1 MDIDLLSK
9 MVKELILVNDRV
21 TLPGVG
27 AFVAEMVPAS
37 FTDRGYTINPPYR
50 RLVFRQGVSQ
60 EKDHL
65 LADMYASANNID
77 REMAEKLLREFLKG
91 MVEELR
97 KRKMLV
103 FTGLGRLR
111 ATRENN
117 FFFICDENLDI
128 FPEGMGLEAVSLKS
142 HSKPKEL
149 DFSEVD
155 AVVNSAAESP
165 AAPEAESL
173 SEPSAES
180 PAEPVVE
187 SPAESAA
194 ESPAEPAAE
203 SPADPAAESP
213 TEPAAE
219 SPAEPSAEPAAEP
232 AAEPV
237 AESPAEPSAEPAA
250 ESPAEPAA
258 ESPAEPVAESPAEP
272 AAESPAESP
281 AEPSAESPA
290 EPAAD
295 SPAESPAEPRW
306 WLGET
311 EPEEED
317 EQHASI
323 WKKGWFVAV
332 FSICCL
338 LLLAALAF
346 ALFLLLART
355 QPELIDSL
363 LYTEEELEILNHI
376 L

>member
-65 LADMYASANNID
+65 LVDMYASANNID

-111 ATRENN
+111 APRENN

-155 AVVNSAAESP
+155 AVVNSPAESP
-165 AAPEAESL
+165 A
-173 SEPSAES
+173 EPSAES
-180 PAEPVVE
+180 PAE
-187 SPAESAA
+187 
-194 ESPAEPAAE
+194 
-203 SPADPAAESP
+203 PAAESP

-219 SPAEPSAEPAAEP
+219 SPAEPSAE
-232 AAEPV
+232 
-237 AESPAEPSAEPAA
+237 
-250 ESPAEPAA
+250 SPAEPAT
-258 ESPAEPVAESPAEP
+258 
-272 AAESPAESP
+272 ESP
-281 AEPSAESPA
+281 AEPSAESSAELSAEPSA
-290 EPAAD
+290 EPA
-295 SPAESPAEPRW
+295 AESPAEPRW

-317 EQHASI
+317 EQHGSI

-332 FSICCL
+332 FGICCL

>member
-65 LADMYASANNID
+65 LVDMYASANNID

-155 AVVNSAAESP
+155 AVVNS
-165 AAPEAESL
+165 
-173 SEPSAES
+173 
-180 PAEPVVE
+180 
-187 SPAESAA
+187 
-194 ESPAEPAAE
+194 
-203 SPADPAAESP
+203 
-213 TEPAAE
+213 
-219 SPAEPSAEPAAEP
+219 
-232 AAEPV
+232 
-237 AESPAEPSAEPAA
+237 PAEPSAEPAA
-250 ESPAEPAA
+250 ESPAEPSAEPPAESAA
-258 ESPAEPVAESPAEP
+258 ESS
-272 AAESPAESP
+272 AESP
-281 AEPSAESPA
+281 AEPSAESSAELSAEPSA
-290 EPAAD
+290 EPA
-295 SPAESPAEPRW
+295 AESPAEPRW

>member
-1 MDIDLLSK
+1 
-9 MVKELILVNDRV
+9 
-21 TLPGVG
+21 
-27 AFVAEMVPAS
+27 
-37 FTDRGYTINPPYR
+37 
-50 RLVFRQGVSQ
+50 
-60 EKDHL
+60 
-65 LADMYASANNID
+65 MYASANNID

-155 AVVNSAAESP
+155 AVVNSP
-165 AAPEAESL
+165 
-173 SEPSAES
+173 
-180 PAEPVVE
+180 
-187 SPAESAA
+187 A

-203 SPADPAAESP
+203 SAAEAPADPEEEYPAPAEAS
-213 TEPAAE
+213 
-219 SPAEPSAEPAAEP
+219 AEPSAEPRAEP
-232 AAEPV
+232 A
-237 AESPAEPSAEPAA
+237 
-250 ESPAEPAA
+250 
-258 ESPAEPVAESPAEP
+258 
-272 AAESPAESP
+272 
-281 AEPSAESPA
+281 
-290 EPAAD
+290 
-295 SPAESPAEPRW
+295 AESPAEPRW

-317 EQHASI
+317 EQHGSI

>member
-65 LADMYASANNID
+65 LVDMYASANNID

-155 AVVNSAAESP
+155 AVVNS
-165 AAPEAESL
+165 
-173 SEPSAES
+173 
-180 PAEPVVE
+180 
-187 SPAESAA
+187 
-194 ESPAEPAAE
+194 
-203 SPADPAAESP
+203 
-213 TEPAAE
+213 
-219 SPAEPSAEPAAEP
+219 PAEPSAEPAAEP
-232 AAEPV
+232 
-237 AESPAEPSAEPAA
+237 S
-250 ESPAEPAA
+250 
-258 ESPAEPVAESPAEP
+258 
-272 AAESPAESP
+272 
-281 AEPSAESPA
+281 
-290 EPAAD
+290 
-295 SPAESPAEPRW
+295 AEPRW

>member
-155 AVVNSAAESP
+155 AVVNSPAESPAEPAAESPIEPAAESPAEPVAESPAEPAVESP

-203 SPADPAAESP
+203 SPA
-213 TEPAAE
+213 
-219 SPAEPSAEPAAEP
+219 
-232 AAEPV
+232 
-237 AESPAEPSAEPAA
+237 EPAA
-250 ESPAEPAA
+250 ESPAEPA
-258 ESPAEPVAESPAEP
+258 
-272 AAESPAESP
+272 
-281 AEPSAESPA
+281 
-290 EPAAD
+290 
-295 SPAESPAEPRW
+295 AESPAEPRW

>member
-155 AVVNSAAESP
+155 AVVNSP
-165 AAPEAESL
+165 A
-173 SEPSAES
+173 EPSAES
-180 PAEPVVE
+180 PAEP
-187 SPAESAA
+187 SA
-194 ESPAEPAAE
+194 ESP
-203 SPADPAAESP
+203 
-213 TEPAAE
+213 
-219 SPAEPSAEPAAEP
+219 
-232 AAEPV
+232 V
-237 AESPAEPSAEPAA
+237 EPAA

-258 ESPAEPVAESPAEP
+258 E
-272 AAESPAESP
+272 
-281 AEPSAESPA
+281 PSAESPA
-290 EPAAD
+290 EP
-295 SPAESPAEPRW
+295 SAEPRW

>member
-155 AVVNSAAESP
+155 AVVNSPAESP
-165 AAPEAESL
+165 A
-173 SEPSAES
+173 EPSAES
-180 PAEPVVE
+180 PAE
-187 SPAESAA
+187 
-194 ESPAEPAAE
+194 
-203 SPADPAAESP
+203 PAAESP

-219 SPAEPSAEPAAEP
+219 SPAEPS
-232 AAEPV
+232 
-237 AESPAEPSAEPAA
+237 
-250 ESPAEPAA
+250 
-258 ESPAEPVAESPAEP
+258 
-272 AAESPAESP
+272 
-281 AEPSAESPA
+281 
-290 EPAAD
+290 
-295 SPAESPAEPRW
+295 AESPAEPRW

-317 EQHASI
+317 EQHGSI

>member
-155 AVVNSAAESP
+155 AVVNSP
-165 AAPEAESL
+165 A
-173 SEPSAES
+173 EPSAES
-180 PAEPVVE
+180 PAEP
-187 SPAESAA
+187 S
-194 ESPAEPAAE
+194 
-203 SPADPAAESP
+203 
-213 TEPAAE
+213 AE
-219 SPAEPSAEPAAEP
+219 SPAEPSAESPAEP
-232 AAEPV
+232 ATESPAEPS
-237 AESPAEPSAEPAA
+237 AESSAELSAEPSAEPAA

-258 ESPAEPVAESPAEP
+258 E
-272 AAESPAESP
+272 
-281 AEPSAESPA
+281 PSAESPA
-290 EPAAD
+290 EP
-295 SPAESPAEPRW
+295 SAEPRW

-317 EQHASI
+317 EQHGSI

-332 FSICCL
+332 FGICCL

>member
-165 AAPEAESL
+165 
-173 SEPSAES
+173 
-180 PAEPVVE
+180 
-187 SPAESAA
+187 
-194 ESPAEPAAE
+194 
-203 SPADPAAESP
+203 

-219 SPAEPSAEPAAEP
+219 SPAEPVAEPAAEPVAESPAEPAAEP

-237 AESPAEPSAEPAA
+237 AESPAEPSAE
-250 ESPAEPAA
+250 SPAEPAA
-258 ESPAEPVAESPAEP
+258 E
-272 AAESPAESP
+272 
-281 AEPSAESPA
+281 
-290 EPAAD
+290 

>member
-155 AVVNSAAESP
+155 AVVNSPAESP
-165 AAPEAESL
+165 A
-173 SEPSAES
+173 EPSAES
-180 PAEPVVE
+180 PAE
-187 SPAESAA
+187 
-194 ESPAEPAAE
+194 
-203 SPADPAAESP
+203 PAAESP

-219 SPAEPSAEPAAEP
+219 SPAEPSAE
-232 AAEPV
+232 
-237 AESPAEPSAEPAA
+237 
-250 ESPAEPAA
+250 SPAEPAT
-258 ESPAEPVAESPAEP
+258 
-272 AAESPAESP
+272 ESP
-281 AEPSAESPA
+281 AEPSAESSAELSAEPSA
-290 EPAAD
+290 EPA
-295 SPAESPAEPRW
+295 AESPAEPRW

>member
-165 AAPEAESL
+165 A
-173 SEPSAES
+173 
-180 PAEPVVE
+180 
-187 SPAESAA
+187 
-194 ESPAEPAAE
+194 
-203 SPADPAAESP
+203 
-213 TEPAAE
+213 
-219 SPAEPSAEPAAEP
+219 EPSAEPAAEP
-232 AAEPV
+232 V
-237 AESPAEPSAEPAA
+237 A

-272 AAESPAESP
+272 SEESPAEPAAEFPAEPAAESPAEPAAESPAEPSAESP

-290 EPAAD
+290 EPAAE
-295 SPAESPAEPRW
+295 SPAEPSAESPAEPRW

-311 EPEEED
+311 ELEEED

>member
-50 RLVFRQGVSQ
+50 RLVFRQGVSR

-165 AAPEAESL
+165 AEPSAESSAAPEAESL
-173 SEPSAES
+173 
-180 PAEPVVE
+180 
-187 SPAESAA
+187 
-194 ESPAEPAAE
+194 
-203 SPADPAAESP
+203 
-213 TEPAAE
+213 
-219 SPAEPSAEPAAEP
+219 AEPS
-232 AAEPV
+232 

-250 ESPAEPAA
+250 ESPAEP
-258 ESPAEPVAESPAEP
+258 VV
-272 AAESPAESP
+272 ESPAESA
-281 AEPSAESPA
+281 AE
-290 EPAAD
+290 

-317 EQHASI
+317 EQHGSI

>member
-165 AAPEAESL
+165 A
-173 SEPSAES
+173 EP
-180 PAEPVVE
+180 
-187 SPAESAA
+187 
-194 ESPAEPAAE
+194 PAEPAAE
-203 SPADPAAESP
+203 SPAEPSAEPPAEPVAESPAEPSAEPAAESP

-219 SPAEPSAEPAAEP
+219 SPAEPSAEPAAE
-232 AAEPV
+232 
-237 AESPAEPSAEPAA
+237 
-250 ESPAEPAA
+250 SPAEPA
-258 ESPAEPVAESPAEP
+258 
-272 AAESPAESP
+272 
-281 AEPSAESPA
+281 
-290 EPAAD
+290 
-295 SPAESPAEPRW
+295 AESPAEPRW

>member
-165 AAPEAESL
+165 A
-173 SEPSAES
+173 EP
-180 PAEPVVE
+180 PA
-187 SPAESAA
+187 
-194 ESPAEPAAE
+194 
-203 SPADPAAESP
+203 
-213 TEPAAE
+213 EPAAE
-219 SPAEPSAEPAAEP
+219 SPAEPSAEPP
-232 AAEPV
+232 AEPV

-250 ESPAEPAA
+250 ESPTEPA
-258 ESPAEPVAESPAEP
+258 
-272 AAESPAESP
+272 
-281 AEPSAESPA
+281 AESPA

>member
-155 AVVNSAAESP
+155 AVVNSP
-165 AAPEAESL
+165 A
-173 SEPSAES
+173 EPSAES
-180 PAEPVVE
+180 PAEP
-187 SPAESAA
+187 S
-194 ESPAEPAAE
+194 
-203 SPADPAAESP
+203 
-213 TEPAAE
+213 AE
-219 SPAEPSAEPAAEP
+219 SPAEPSAESPAEP
-232 AAEPV
+232 ATESPAEPS
-237 AESPAEPSAEPAA
+237 AESSAELSAEPSAEPAA

-258 ESPAEPVAESPAEP
+258 E
-272 AAESPAESP
+272 
-281 AEPSAESPA
+281 PSAESPA
-290 EPAAD
+290 EP
-295 SPAESPAEPRW
+295 SAEPRW

>member
-165 AAPEAESL
+165 A
-173 SEPSAES
+173 EPSAES
-180 PAEPVVE
+180 SAELSAEP
-187 SPAESAA
+187 SAE
-194 ESPAEPAAE
+194 
-203 SPADPAAESP
+203 PAAESP

-232 AAEPV
+232 V
-237 AESPAEPSAEPAA
+237 VESPAEPSAEPA
-250 ESPAEPAA
+250 
-258 ESPAEPVAESPAEP
+258 
-272 AAESPAESP
+272 
-281 AEPSAESPA
+281 AESPA

-311 EPEEED
+311 EREEED

-346 ALFLLLART
+346 ALFLLLAKI

>member
-165 AAPEAESL
+165 A
-173 SEPSAES
+173 
-180 PAEPVVE
+180 EPVVE
-187 SPAESAA
+187 SPV
-194 ESPAEPAAE
+194 
-203 SPADPAAESP
+203 
-213 TEPAAE
+213 EPAAE
-219 SPAEPSAEPAAEP
+219 SPAEPS
-232 AAEPV
+232 
-237 AESPAEPSAEPAA
+237 
-250 ESPAEPAA
+250 
-258 ESPAEPVAESPAEP
+258 
-272 AAESPAESP
+272 AESP

-290 EPAAD
+290 EPATE
-295 SPAESPAEPRW
+295 SPAEPSAESSAELSAEPSAEPAAESPAEPRW

>member
-155 AVVNSAAESP
+155 AVVNSP
-165 AAPEAESL
+165 
-173 SEPSAES
+173 
-180 PAEPVVE
+180 
-187 SPAESAA
+187 
-194 ESPAEPAAE
+194 
-203 SPADPAAESP
+203 AESP

-232 AAEPV
+232 
-237 AESPAEPSAEPAA
+237 SAEPAA
-250 ESPAEPAA
+250 ESPAEP
-258 ESPAEPVAESPAEP
+258 SVEPSV
-272 AAESPAESP
+272 ESP
-281 AEPSAESPA
+281 AEPSAEPPA
-290 EPAAD
+290 EPA
-295 SPAESPAEPRW
+295 AESPAEPRW

>member
-155 AVVNSAAESP
+155 AVVNSPAESP
-165 AAPEAESL
+165 A
-173 SEPSAES
+173 EPSAES
-180 PAEPVVE
+180 PA
-187 SPAESAA
+187 
-194 ESPAEPAAE
+194 
-203 SPADPAAESP
+203 
-213 TEPAAE
+213 EPAAE

-232 AAEPV
+232 V
-237 AESPAEPSAEPAA
+237 A

-258 ESPAEPVAESPAEP
+258 ESPAEPSAEPPAESAAESSAESPTEPVAESPAEP
-272 AAESPAESP
+272 AAE
-281 AEPSAESPA
+281 PSAESPA
-290 EPAAD
+290 EP
-295 SPAESPAEPRW
+295 SAEPRW

-311 EPEEED
+311 EQEEED

>member
-165 AAPEAESL
+165 AEPAAESPA
-173 SEPSAES
+173 EPSAES
-180 PAEPVVE
+180 PAEP
-187 SPAESAA
+187 SAES
-194 ESPAEPAAE
+194 SAEPSAE
-203 SPADPAAESP
+203 PAAESP

-232 AAEPV
+232 V
-237 AESPAEPSAEPAA
+237 AESPAEPSAEPA
-250 ESPAEPAA
+250 
-258 ESPAEPVAESPAEP
+258 
-272 AAESPAESP
+272 
-281 AEPSAESPA
+281 AESPA

-346 ALFLLLART
+346 ALFLLLAKI

>member
-165 AAPEAESL
+165 A
-173 SEPSAES
+173 
-180 PAEPVVE
+180 
-187 SPAESAA
+187 
-194 ESPAEPAAE
+194 EPA
-203 SPADPAAESP
+203 
-213 TEPAAE
+213 
-219 SPAEPSAEPAAEP
+219 
-232 AAEPV
+232 
-237 AESPAEPSAEPAA
+237 
-250 ESPAEPAA
+250 
-258 ESPAEPVAESPAEP
+258 
-272 AAESPAESP
+272 AESP

-290 EPAAD
+290 EPAAE
-295 SPAESPAEPRW
+295 SPAEPSAEPAAESPAEPRW

>member
-155 AVVNSAAESP
+155 AVVNSP
-165 AAPEAESL
+165 A
-173 SEPSAES
+173 EPSAES
-180 PAEPVVE
+180 PAEP
-187 SPAESAA
+187 S
-194 ESPAEPAAE
+194 
-203 SPADPAAESP
+203 
-213 TEPAAE
+213 AE
-219 SPAEPSAEPAAEP
+219 SPAEPS
-232 AAEPV
+232 
-237 AESPAEPSAEPAA
+237 
-250 ESPAEPAA
+250 
-258 ESPAEPVAESPAEP
+258 AESPAEP

-281 AEPSAESPA
+281 AEPSEESPAEPAAESPAEPPAESPA
-290 EPAAD
+290 EPA
-295 SPAESPAEPRW
+295 AESPAEPRW

>member
-50 RLVFRQGVSQ
+50 RLVFRQGVAQ

-155 AVVNSAAESP
+155 AVVNS
-165 AAPEAESL
+165 
-173 SEPSAES
+173 
-180 PAEPVVE
+180 
-187 SPAESAA
+187 
-194 ESPAEPAAE
+194 
-203 SPADPAAESP
+203 
-213 TEPAAE
+213 
-219 SPAEPSAEPAAEP
+219 
-232 AAEPV
+232 
-237 AESPAEPSAEPAA
+237 
-250 ESPAEPAA
+250 
-258 ESPAEPVAESPAEP
+258 
-272 AAESPAESP
+272 PAESP

-290 EPAAD
+290 EPAAESPAEPSAEPVAEPSAEPAAESPAEPLAEPSAE

-317 EQHASI
+317 EQYGSI

>member
-27 AFVAEMVPAS
+27 AFVSEMVPAS

-50 RLVFRQGVSQ
+50 RLVFRQGVAQ

-65 LADMYASANNID
+65 LVDMYASANNID

-155 AVVNSAAESP
+155 AVVNSPAESPVEPAAESP
-165 AAPEAESL
+165 T
-173 SEPSAES
+173 EPS
-180 PAEPVVE
+180 
-187 SPAESAA
+187 A

-203 SPADPAAESP
+203 SPA
-213 TEPAAE
+213 EPAAE
-219 SPAEPSAEPAAEP
+219 SLAEPA
-232 AAEPV
+232 
-237 AESPAEPSAEPAA
+237 AEPAA

-258 ESPAEPVAESPAEP
+258 ESPAEPS
-272 AAESPAESP
+272 AESP

-295 SPAESPAEPRW
+295 SPAEPPAESPAEPRW

>member
-165 AAPEAESL
+165 AEPAAESPA
-173 SEPSAES
+173 EPSAES
-180 PAEPVVE
+180 PAEP
-187 SPAESAA
+187 SAES
-194 ESPAEPAAE
+194 SAEPSAE
-203 SPADPAAESP
+203 PAAESP

-232 AAEPV
+232 V
-237 AESPAEPSAEPAA
+237 AESPAEPSAEPA
-250 ESPAEPAA
+250 
-258 ESPAEPVAESPAEP
+258 
-272 AAESPAESP
+272 
-281 AEPSAESPA
+281 AESPA

-317 EQHASI
+317 EQHSSI

>member
-155 AVVNSAAESP
+155 AVVNS
-165 AAPEAESL
+165 
-173 SEPSAES
+173 
-180 PAEPVVE
+180 
-187 SPAESAA
+187 
-194 ESPAEPAAE
+194 
-203 SPADPAAESP
+203 
-213 TEPAAE
+213 
-219 SPAEPSAEPAAEP
+219 
-232 AAEPV
+232 
-237 AESPAEPSAEPAA
+237 PAEPSAEPAA
-250 ESPAEPAA
+250 ESPAEL
-258 ESPAEPVAESPAEP
+258 SAEP

-281 AEPSAESPA
+281 AEPPAEPAAESSAESPA
-290 EPAAD
+290 EPAAE
-295 SPAESPAEPRW
+295 SPAEPSAEPPAESAAESSAESPTEPVAESPAEPAAEPSAESPAEPSAEPRW

-323 WKKGWFVAV
+323 WKQGWFVAV

>member
-165 AAPEAESL
+165 A
-173 SEPSAES
+173 
-180 PAEPVVE
+180 
-187 SPAESAA
+187 
-194 ESPAEPAAE
+194 
-203 SPADPAAESP
+203 
-213 TEPAAE
+213 
-219 SPAEPSAEPAAEP
+219 
-232 AAEPV
+232 
-237 AESPAEPSAEPAA
+237 EPAA

-258 ESPAEPVAESPAEP
+258 ESPAEPSAEPAAESAAESPAEP
-272 AAESPAESP
+272 AAESPTEPAAESP
-281 AEPSAESPA
+281 AEPAAESPA

-317 EQHASI
+317 EQHGSI

-332 FSICCL
+332 FGICCL

>member
-37 FTDRGYTINPPYR
+37 FADRGYTINPPYR

-65 LADMYASANNID
+65 LVDMYASANNID

-155 AVVNSAAESP
+155 AVVNSP
-165 AAPEAESL
+165 
-173 SEPSAES
+173 
-180 PAEPVVE
+180 
-187 SPAESAA
+187 
-194 ESPAEPAAE
+194 
-203 SPADPAAESP
+203 
-213 TEPAAE
+213 AE
-219 SPAEPSAEPAAEP
+219 SPAEPSAESSAELSAEPSAEP
-232 AAEPV
+232 AAE
-237 AESPAEPSAEPAA
+237 SPTEPAA

-258 ESPAEPVAESPAEP
+258 ESPAEP
-272 AAESPAESP
+272 
-281 AEPSAESPA
+281 
-290 EPAAD
+290 AAD
-295 SPAESPAEPRW
+295 SPADSPAEPRW

-311 EPEEED
+311 ELEEED
-317 EQHASI
+317 EQHATI

>member
-142 HSKPKEL
+142 HSKPKES
-149 DFSEVD
+149 DVSEVD
-155 AVVNSAAESP
+155 AVVNSP
-165 AAPEAESL
+165 A
-173 SEPSAES
+173 EPSAES
-180 PAEPVVE
+180 
-187 SPAESAA
+187 
-194 ESPAEPAAE
+194 
-203 SPADPAAESP
+203 
-213 TEPAAE
+213 AAE
-219 SPAEPSAEPAAEP
+219 SPAEPSAEP
-232 AAEPV
+232 
-237 AESPAEPSAEPAA
+237 SAEPPA

-258 ESPAEPVAESPAEP
+258 ESPAEPS
-272 AAESPAESP
+272 
-281 AEPSAESPA
+281 
-290 EPAAD
+290 
-295 SPAESPAEPRW
+295 AESPAEPRW

>member
-155 AVVNSAAESP
+155 AVVNSP
-165 AAPEAESL
+165 
-173 SEPSAES
+173 
-180 PAEPVVE
+180 
-187 SPAESAA
+187 A
-194 ESPAEPAAE
+194 ESPAEPA
-203 SPADPAAESP
+203 
-213 TEPAAE
+213 
-219 SPAEPSAEPAAEP
+219 
-232 AAEPV
+232 

-250 ESPAEPAA
+250 ESPAEP
-258 ESPAEPVAESPAEP
+258 S
-272 AAESPAESP
+272 
-281 AEPSAESPA
+281 AEPSAESPT

-295 SPAESPAEPRW
+295 SPAEPRW

>member
-155 AVVNSAAESP
+155 AVVNS
-165 AAPEAESL
+165 
-173 SEPSAES
+173 
-180 PAEPVVE
+180 
-187 SPAESAA
+187 
-194 ESPAEPAAE
+194 
-203 SPADPAAESP
+203 
-213 TEPAAE
+213 
-219 SPAEPSAEPAAEP
+219 
-232 AAEPV
+232 
-237 AESPAEPSAEPAA
+237 PAEPSAEPAA
-250 ESPAEPAA
+250 ESPAEL
-258 ESPAEPVAESPAEP
+258 SAEP

-281 AEPSAESPA
+281 AEPSAESSAAPEAESLAEPSAESPA
-290 EPAAD
+290 EPSEESPVEPAAE
-295 SPAESPAEPRW
+295 SPVEPAAEFPAEPSAEPSAEPAAESPAEPRW

>member
-155 AVVNSAAESP
+155 AVVNY
-165 AAPEAESL
+165 
-173 SEPSAES
+173 
-180 PAEPVVE
+180 
-187 SPAESAA
+187 AA

-203 SPADPAAESP
+203 SP
-213 TEPAAE
+213 TEP
-219 SPAEPSAEPAAEP
+219 S
-232 AAEPV
+232 

-250 ESPAEPAA
+250 ESPTEPAA
-258 ESPAEPVAESPAEP
+258 ESPADPS
-272 AAESPAESP
+272 
-281 AEPSAESPA
+281 AEPSS
-290 EPAAD
+290 
-295 SPAESPAEPRW
+295 ESPAEPRW

-346 ALFLLLART
+346 ALFLLLAKI

>member
-165 AAPEAESL
+165 AEPAAESPA
-173 SEPSAES
+173 EPSAES
-180 PAEPVVE
+180 PAEP
-187 SPAESAA
+187 AT
-194 ESPAEPAAE
+194 ESPAEPSAE
-203 SPADPAAESP
+203 SSAELSAEPSAEPAAESP

-219 SPAEPSAEPAAEP
+219 SPAEPSAEP

-258 ESPAEPVAESPAEP
+258 
-272 AAESPAESP
+272 
-281 AEPSAESPA
+281 
-290 EPAAD
+290 D

-311 EPEEED
+311 EPAEED

>member
-50 RLVFRQGVSQ
+50 RLVFRQGVSR

-142 HSKPKEL
+142 HSKLLAFIANYLAFSFGAVTATVFEL
-149 DFSEVD
+149 VVARPSLYLILTKYS
-155 AVVNSAAESP
+155 AV
-165 AAPEAESL
+165 
-173 SEPSAES
+173 
-180 PAEPVVE
+180 
-187 SPAESAA
+187 SPAESRLSWKVILSA
-194 ESPAEPAAE
+194 
-203 SPADPAAESP
+203 P
-213 TEPAAE
+213 TDIMNFARR
-219 SPAEPSAEPAAEP
+219 S
-232 AAEPV
+232 
-237 AESPAEPSAEPAA
+237 
-250 ESPAEPAA
+250 
-258 ESPAEPVAESPAEP
+258 
-272 AAESPAESP
+272 
-281 AEPSAESPA
+281 
-290 EPAAD
+290 
-295 SPAESPAEPRW
+295 
-306 WLGET
+306 LG
-311 EPEEED
+311 P
-317 EQHASI
+317 
-323 WKKGWFVAV
+323 
-332 FSICCL
+332 L
-338 LLLAALAF
+338 
-346 ALFLLLART
+346 R
-355 QPELIDSL
+355 
-363 LYTEEELEILNHI
+363 
-376 L
+376 

>member
-155 AVVNSAAESP
+155 AVVNSP
-165 AAPEAESL
+165 
-173 SEPSAES
+173 AES
-180 PAEPVVE
+180 PAEP
-187 SPAESAA
+187 SA

-203 SPADPAAESP
+203 SPAEPSAEPAAELVAESP

-219 SPAEPSAEPAAEP
+219 SPAEPSAEPAAE
-232 AAEPV
+232 
-237 AESPAEPSAEPAA
+237 
-250 ESPAEPAA
+250 
-258 ESPAEPVAESPAEP
+258 
-272 AAESPAESP
+272 
-281 AEPSAESPA
+281 SPA

-295 SPAESPAEPRW
+295 SPEESPAEPRW

>member
-165 AAPEAESL
+165 A
-173 SEPSAES
+173 
-180 PAEPVVE
+180 
-187 SPAESAA
+187 
-194 ESPAEPAAE
+194 
-203 SPADPAAESP
+203 
-213 TEPAAE
+213 
-219 SPAEPSAEPAAEP
+219 
-232 AAEPV
+232 
-237 AESPAEPSAEPAA
+237 
-250 ESPAEPAA
+250 
-258 ESPAEPVAESPAEP
+258 
-272 AAESPAESP
+272 
-281 AEPSAESPA
+281 EPSAESPA
-290 EPAAD
+290 EPA
-295 SPAESPAEPRW
+295 AESPAEPRW

>member
-155 AVVNSAAESP
+155 AVVNS
-165 AAPEAESL
+165 
-173 SEPSAES
+173 
-180 PAEPVVE
+180 
-187 SPAESAA
+187 
-194 ESPAEPAAE
+194 
-203 SPADPAAESP
+203 
-213 TEPAAE
+213 
-219 SPAEPSAEPAAEP
+219 
-232 AAEPV
+232 
-237 AESPAEPSAEPAA
+237 
-250 ESPAEPAA
+250 
-258 ESPAEPVAESPAEP
+258 
-272 AAESPAESP
+272 P

-290 EPAAD
+290 EP
-295 SPAESPAEPRW
+295 SAESPAEPRW

-317 EQHASI
+317 EQHGSI

-346 ALFLLLART
+346 ALFLLLAKI

>member
-155 AVVNSAAESP
+155 AVVNS
-165 AAPEAESL
+165 
-173 SEPSAES
+173 
-180 PAEPVVE
+180 PAEP
-187 SPAESAA
+187 SA

-203 SPADPAAESP
+203 SPAEPSAESSAELSAEPSAEPAAESP

-219 SPAEPSAEPAAEP
+219 SPAEPSAEPAAE
-232 AAEPV
+232 
-237 AESPAEPSAEPAA
+237 
-250 ESPAEPAA
+250 SPAEPA
-258 ESPAEPVAESPAEP
+258 
-272 AAESPAESP
+272 

-290 EPAAD
+290 EP
-295 SPAESPAEPRW
+295 SAEPRW

-317 EQHASI
+317 EQHGSI

>member
-155 AVVNSAAESP
+155 AVVNSP
-165 AAPEAESL
+165 
-173 SEPSAES
+173 
-180 PAEPVVE
+180 
-187 SPAESAA
+187 A
-194 ESPAEPAAE
+194 ESPAEPAA
-203 SPADPAAESP
+203 D
-213 TEPAAE
+213 
-219 SPAEPSAEPAAEP
+219 
-232 AAEPV
+232 
-237 AESPAEPSAEPAA
+237 SPAEPSAEPAA
-250 ESPAEPAA
+250 ESPAEP
-258 ESPAEPVAESPAEP
+258 S
-272 AAESPAESP
+272 
-281 AEPSAESPA
+281 AEPSAESPT

-295 SPAESPAEPRW
+295 SPAEPRW

>member
-165 AAPEAESL
+165 A
-173 SEPSAES
+173 EPSAE
-180 PAEPVVE
+180 PAAEPV
-187 SPAESAA
+187 A

-203 SPADPAAESP
+203 SPAEPAAESP

-219 SPAEPSAEPAAEP
+219 SPAEPSAEP
-232 AAEPV
+232 V
-237 AESPAEPSAEPAA
+237 
-250 ESPAEPAA
+250 
-258 ESPAEPVAESPAEP
+258 
-272 AAESPAESP
+272 
-281 AEPSAESPA
+281 
-290 EPAAD
+290 
-295 SPAESPAEPRW
+295 AESPAEPRW

-346 ALFLLLART
+346 ALFLLLAKI